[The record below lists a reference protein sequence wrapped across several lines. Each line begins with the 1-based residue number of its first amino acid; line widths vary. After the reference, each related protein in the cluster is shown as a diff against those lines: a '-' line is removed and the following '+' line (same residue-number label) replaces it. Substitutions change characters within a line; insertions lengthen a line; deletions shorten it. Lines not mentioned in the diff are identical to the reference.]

1 MESCGSW
8 FEELLGPA
16 PSTGDNAVE
25 GSPVKKSPVA
35 RLSLEVFSR
44 GLSPLFDMWPKY
56 DVNVSLKESIFNDL
70 IDECRHNY
78 PGARLS
84 SQLRSKLERLS
95 VDSRKELVSRVRD
108 GCAPLFI
115 ACMRGH
121 AEMVDYLIRFVGADV
136 EQRGLYEV
144 AADRSVHF
152 ATPLWCAAV
161 SGRLNV
167 IKVLVENGANV
178 NAASDSG
185 STPVRSAC
193 FMTHMDIVKYLVEN
207 GADILKPNHNGGTCL
222 INSVQSAP
230 LCQYLLQHGAA
241 VNVRDIQNKT
251 ALHYAIQE
259 HRCET
264 TALLL
269 DHGADPHACSRL
281 NDDALRTACIKG
293 AQVIFDL
300 LRERVHYEP
309 ERLADAYELLGS
321 TLLDEHND
329 TQTALQHWRTALQIR
344 LENGKDGM
352 PIPKRPSMP
361 PKETFNYAK
370 EFETLEDLN
379 SLDVDAMRMQSLLIC
394 ERVLGEQH
402 KDTLFR
408 LMYRGAAYADAL
420 RYQRCIDLWRRAL
433 EVRIMKDSILI
444 GDTCFTAQALV
455 RLFVDLNEKLL
466 LIHDGEREGKLPQF
480 EDVASV
486 FLMLAHPLIE
496 CRPLL
501 EIHPINKRQQESY
514 DRILRCITHLVY
526 LLVKTAKSEQDQHR
540 VCSLVTDLIRYNPCS
555 ATTGDSLLHLCV
567 SKLNTIKSSYF
578 AEDNQ
583 VTLVVFPDFEVTK
596 VLLQCGAP
604 VRATNKSRSTPLH
617 VASNPYNFD
626 NKLVKLL
633 LDHGAHLDQ
642 SNKSGER
649 PSVTIPNN
657 KNNTINLVNY
667 TTLRCLAAVVVCRYR
682 IPYHGQVPSTLENFM
697 KLHDYY

>member
-1 MESCGSW
+1 MKRPRSLC
-8 FEELLGPA
+8 LGFQ
-16 PSTGDNAVE
+16 V
-25 GSPVKKSPVA
+25 
-35 RLSLEVFSR
+35 LSR
-44 GLSPLFDMWPKY
+44 GLSPFLDMWISSGKI
-56 DVNVSLKESIFNDL
+56 DLNILLKDAIYNDL

-84 SQLRSKLERLS
+84 CQLRSRLERLS
-95 VDSRKELVSRVRD
+95 PESRKELVCRIKD

-121 AEMVDYLIRFVGADV
+121 AEMVDYLIKFGGADM

-144 AADRSVHF
+144 PDDRSVHYV
-152 ATPLWCAAV
+152 TPLWCAAV

-167 IKVLVENGANV
+167 IKCLVENGANV

-193 FMTHMDIVKYLVEN
+193 FMTHMDVVRYLVDH
-207 GADILKPNHNGGTCL
+207 GADILKPNYNGGTCL
-222 INSVQSAP
+222 INSVQSAL
-230 LCQYLLQHGAA
+230 LCKYLLQHGAQ

-269 DHGADPHACSRL
+269 DHGADPHARSRY
-281 NDDALRTACIKG
+281 NDDALRMACIKG
-293 AQVIFDL
+293 ATAIFEL
-300 LRERVHYEP
+300 LRERVEYES

-329 TQTALQHWRTALQIR
+329 TQSALQHWITATQIR
-344 LENGKDGM
+344 FMHGVNGQ
-352 PIPKRPSMP
+352 PIPKRPIMQ
-361 PKETFNYAK
+361 PKEAFGFAR
-370 EFETLEDLN
+370 EFVTEEDLN

-420 RYQRCIDLWRRAL
+420 RHQRCIDLWRRAL
-433 EVRIMKDSILI
+433 EVRIMKDSILAS
-444 GDTCFTAQALV
+444 DTCFTAQALV

-466 LIHDGEREGKLPQF
+466 LMHDADGEGKMPCF
-480 EDVASV
+480 RDVAAV
-486 FLMLAHPLIE
+486 FRMLAMPLIE
-496 CRPLL
+496 TRPLL

-526 LLVKTAKSEQDQHR
+526 LLVKTARTEKDR
-540 VCSLVTDLIRYNPCS
+540 RTVYSLVSDLIRYNPCS
-555 ATTGDSLLHLCV
+555 ASFGDSLLHLCV
-567 SKLNTIKSSYF
+567 SRLNTIKSSYF

-583 VTLVVFPDFEVTK
+583 VNQVVFPDLQVTA

-604 VRATNKSRSTPLH
+604 VRAVNKSRSTPLH
-617 VASNPYNFD
+617 VAANPYNFD
-626 NKLVKLL
+626 NRLVQLL

-642 SNKSGER
+642 SNKTGER
-649 PSVTIPNN
+649 PSITIGNN
-657 KNNTINLVNY
+657 TRSTINLVNY
-667 TTLRCLAAVVVCRYR
+667 TSLRCLAAVVVCKYK
-682 IPYHGQVPSTLENFM
+682 IPYQGQIPSTLENFVR
-697 KLHDYY
+697 LHDC